1 MAKLT
6 KQEIDAFPVPAD
18 KEVFQWDDELERFG
32 LRLKPS
38 GTRTFLIQYRN
49 KHGKTRRLSLGK
61 YGTITPE
68 EARKA
73 ARKQLAAILLEDAD
87 PAQQR
92 AEDRSA
98 WTVKQL
104 CESYLE
110 AAGQGN
116 ILGKRGEPKRLST
129 LAIDKGRI
137 DSHII
142 PQLGSKAVKELTQQH
157 IKSFYNAVKAGMT
170 AKRIKSDKKR
180 GVSIVKGGPFAA
192 KRCVGL
198 LQGILKYAIDD
209 LGIVT
214 TNAAHGVS
222 MLQDRRRKVVGVP
235 EKLEALGRALD
246 AARNNGTAWQATDAI
261 ELAALTGM
269 RRGEVFALRWSEV
282 DLVSRVLHLSDSK
295 TGESIRPLGRAAV
308 DLLKSI
314 QSRHEGGAY
323 VFPADRKES
332 GYFGGTPRAFRRVIY
347 DPALPQED
355 RSTLEGLSMH
365 GLRHSYSTVADMLG
379 LTIPTVGALIGHRI
393 GGVTAGYIARVDAV
407 LIAAADKVS
416 AEVSRLMGRNIAAT
430 VIELPA
436 ASSSA

>member
-18 KEVFQWDDELERFG
+18 KEVFLWDDEVERFG
-32 LRLKPS
+32 LRVKPS

-61 YGTITPE
+61 YGTLTPDQ
-68 EARKA
+68 ARKA
-73 ARKQLAAILLEDAD
+73 AREQLAAILINDAD

-92 AEDRSA
+92 ADDRSA

-104 CESYLE
+104 CDSYLE
-110 AAGQGN
+110 AAGRGD

-142 PQLGSKAVKELTQQH
+142 PELGNKAVKELTQQH
-157 IKSFYNAVKAGMT
+157 IKAFYTAVKAGKT

-209 LGIVT
+209 LGIIS

-222 MLQDRRRKVVGVP
+222 MLQDRRRKVAGVP

-246 AARNNGTAWQATDAI
+246 AARNNGIAWQATDAI

-314 QSRHEGGAY
+314 QARNEGGGY
-323 VFPADRKES
+323 VFPAGRKES
-332 GYFGGTPRAFRRVIY
+332 GYFGGTPRAFRRILSASSLTEK
-347 DPALPQED
+347 DRAALK
-355 RSTLEGLSMH
+355 GLSMH

-393 GGVTAGYIARVDAV
+393 GGVTAGYIGRVDVV

-416 AEVSRLMGRNIAAT
+416 AEVSRLMDRNITGT

-436 ASSSA
+436 TRSNA

>member
-18 KEVFQWDDELERFG
+18 KEVFLWDEEVKGFG
-32 LRLKPS
+32 LRVKPS
-38 GTRTFLIQYRN
+38 GVRTFLIQYRN

-61 YGTITPE
+61 YGTITPDQ
-68 EARKA
+68 ARKA
-73 ARKQLAAILLEDAD
+73 AREQFAAILLEDAD
-87 PAQQR
+87 PSRQR

-110 AAGQGN
+110 AAGKGD

-157 IKSFYNAVKAGMT
+157 IKTFYTAVKAGKT

-198 LQGILKYAIDD
+198 LQGILKYAVDD
-209 LGIVT
+209 LGIIT
-214 TNAAHGVS
+214 ANAAHGVS
-222 MLQDRRRKVVGVP
+222 MLKDRRRTVAGVP
-235 EKLEALGRALD
+235 EKLEALGRALVV
-246 AARNNGTAWQATDAI
+246 ARNNCTAWQATDAI
-261 ELAALTGM
+261 ELAAITGM
-269 RRGEVFALRWSEV
+269 RRGEVFALRWPEV

-308 DLLKSI
+308 DLLKGI
-314 QSRHEGGAY
+314 RSRNEGGEY
-323 VFPADRKES
+323 VFPAGRKES
-332 GYFGGTPRAFRRVIY
+332 GYFGGTPRAFQRVLS
-347 DPALPQED
+347 DPALTQED
-355 RSTLEGLSMH
+355 RETLQGLSMH

-379 LTIPTVGALIGHRI
+379 LTIPTVGALIGHRV

-416 AEVSRLMGRNIAAT
+416 AEVSRLMGRSVGAT
-430 VIELPA
+430 VIEHPA
-436 ASSSA
+436 ARLAI